1 MGNTNYPIG
10 SKPNPVS
17 WASYNQDVNN
27 NNWAHPAWVESDEG
41 NKFLADSN
49 GEAVSCTGSYGS
61 PYTGSMFQQLY
72 SAGCWSGGWVNDE
85 DEIIYIS
92 SNNTRYPAI
101 EDEIFGSEDNP
112 IPEDIYEEMCDNEI
126 WSGGWVIDSNN
137 NVDFVD
143 GNESPN
149 AGNTGSGEEEGS
161 GCDEGCG
168 SNGDGA
174 DGGDNMYVRY
184 VDEGSYSTRI
194 VGKVTFIVSIHW
206 SEGSVRADGNVYGSD
221 FSGSDTG
228 SESDPVENQPTGRNP
243 SRVDVNLSQ
252 YWYPDNRYSYVTS
265 SFNAEGEWISFT
277 QIRVTVRYKYRD
289 YSDGGHIKDGA
300 VSEDVTVF
308 SDDPND

>member
-112 IPEDIYEEMCDNEI
+112 IPEDIYEEMWDNEI

-143 GNESPN
+143 GNDSPN
-149 AGNTGSGEEEGS
+149 GEDLGSGDEEGC

-168 SNGDGA
+168 CTNDNDCPEYLVQGGFYVQSCGPISGA
-174 DGGDNMYVRY
+174 VESITI
-184 VDEGSYSTRI
+184 VWTEGI
-194 VGKVTFIVSIHW
+194 AAPMGL
-206 SEGSVRADGNVYGSD
+206 G
-221 FSGSDTG
+221 SGSGSAVDGFESEITISPEIIRTGYYIVPGTWNDNSTWKSPYTIKIDVDYEYYIGINTDETYHGSIKDMEYGIPDIYKEVFDTG
-228 SESDPVENQPTGRNP
+228 EN
-243 SRVDVNLSQ
+243 
-252 YWYPDNRYSYVTS
+252 
-265 SFNAEGEWISFT
+265 
-277 QIRVTVRYKYRD
+277 
-289 YSDGGHIKDGA
+289 
-300 VSEDVTVF
+300 
-308 SDDPND
+308 